1 MSKTKLASAI
11 GMACVCT
18 SSFAQE
24 VGIDLGAF
32 ELVPT
37 LTTTV
42 GFNDNVTQSR
52 GNEQEI
58 DSWFSVVTPRFTL
71 VNLSLIHI

>member
-1 MSKTKLASAI
+1 MSKTKLATAI

-18 SSFAQE
+18 SSFAQEE

-37 LTTTV
+37 LTTTAA
-42 GFNDNVTQSR
+42 FNAMTT
-52 GNEQEI
+52 I
-58 DSWFSVVTPRFTL
+58 
-71 VNLSLIHI
+71 